1 MRSLV
6 GTWLP
11 WFNRQ
16 ESENLKG
23 SFDFLGSNYYST
35 RFAVNNPNPDFLLD
49 ARVNMSCKLNFPI
62 QYNHILM
69 RNYKSCL
76 IIFVGT
82 FCMKIFLA
90 VWLFVLHQN

>member
-6 GTWLP
+6 GAWLP

-23 SFDFLGSNYYST
+23 SFDFLGFNYYST

-62 QYNHILM
+62 QYNPILM

-76 IIFVGT
+76 IILVAT
-82 FCMKIFLA
+82 FRIKIFLA
-90 VWLFVLHQN
+90 VWVFVLQ